1 MNYFVTNDE
10 RIGTCYHEF
19 FKGKWDGKTFWK
31 EDSLCLDDDLLCEY
45 RAFGNAIL
53 SVIPSYNP
61 FGITEISPEQW
72 EAIGKQIAA
81 EGDNIGLEMYREAD
95 AWVQDVFS
103 TYDCFTILGI

>member
-19 FKGKWDGKTFWK
+19 FKGKWDGETFWK
-31 EDSLCLDDDLLCEY
+31 EDSLCLDDDLLCEC

-53 SVIPSYNP
+53 SVIPSYSP

-72 EAIGKQIAA
+72 EAINRLRRMETTSVWKCIGKPMRGCRTYFQHTIA
-81 EGDNIGLEMYREAD
+81 LR
-95 AWVQDVFS
+95 F
-103 TYDCFTILGI
+103 